1 MVQSFAVEVTKRDV
15 EEGWVSRFLTHQITN
30 LTARYTKGMDRN
42 WHAVDNRGKYE
53 QYFKLVYSKM
63 WQYNVERRNIY
74 NMSKKDSLISIISRS
89 KYVFSKQLWECKKVN
104 QALQDGSCKW
114 ITLLAL

>member
-42 WHAVDNRGKYE
+42 
-53 QYFKLVYSKM
+53 
-63 WQYNVERRNIY
+63 
-74 NMSKKDSLISIISRS
+74 
-89 KYVFSKQLWECKKVN
+89 
-104 QALQDGSCKW
+104 
-114 ITLLAL
+114 